1 MRDEHS
7 NNVNMK
13 IWQLMFLQQISQSYQ
28 IIYLSYLI
36 WKFDPLYLMSQYW
49 MLDIFMLTALGL
61 LKIKFKAIV
70 NNLIMDTLIGSALKL
85 LLLINVKYYQQFQ
98 IQYFSY
104 AIMAYYFIRVLVQN
118 VRKISNNQQISQYSF
133 IVQGIKLLFVLQI
146 MLITMKRTK
155 AITWNWYSVFS
166 ISWGLLIISF
176 IVYFV
181 FLLSMGETIMDY
193 VRNRTTKSQ
202 LIGGLWLS
210 FYMNS
215 FSILPMW
222 FLLEVSWHEEAN
234 YSNTTQTL
242 FFVLIVYNGIILLG
256 LLLFFSYIKQY
267 IIEIRYNTTN
277 EKNETRQPQKF
288 RQVDIP
294 YKIVQISS
302 TYFDII
308 RYQKNVISVNHS
320 NQSVIHQKT
329 KLKAFEFVGKTEQL
343 QSPAAERELELIKQI
358 EEKCQICYDVEPNIV
373 LLPCQHGGLCEECII
388 KWLEKQKNC
397 YICRQKIE
405 KYLRIAKSNEDGK
418 FTIRDI
424 AMCD

>member
-1 MRDEHS
+1 MRDDNT

-36 WKFDPLYLMSQYW
+36 WKYDLLYLMSQYW

-61 LKIKFKAIV
+61 LRIKFKAIV
-70 NNLIMDTLIGSALKL
+70 NNLIMDTLIGSVLKL

-118 VRKISNNQQISQYSF
+118 IRKISNNQQISQYSF
-133 IVQGIKLLFVLQI
+133 IIQGIKLLFVLQI
-146 MLITMKRTK
+146 MLVTMKHTK
-155 AITWNWYSVFS
+155 TITWNWYSVFS

-181 FLLSMGETIMDY
+181 FLLSIGETIMDY
-193 VRNRTTKSQ
+193 VRNRTTKTQ
-202 LIGGLWLS
+202 LIGGLWFSL
-210 FYMNS
+210 YMNS

-222 FLLEVSWHEEAN
+222 FLLEVSWYEETN
-234 YSNTTQTL
+234 YSNTTSTL
-242 FFVLIVYNGIILLG
+242 FLVLIVYNGIILLG
-256 LLLFFSYIKQY
+256 LILFFSYIKLY
-267 IIEIRYNTTN
+267 IIEIRFNTTN
-277 EKNETRQPQKF
+277 QTNQTRQKQKF
-288 RQVDIP
+288 IQIDIP

-302 TYFDII
+302 TYFEII
-308 RYQKNVISVNHS
+308 RYQKNMITVQHS

-343 QSPAAERELELIKQI
+343 QSPVAERELELIKQI

-373 LLPCQHGGLCEECII
+373 LLPCQHGGICEECII

-405 KYLRIAKSNEDGK
+405 KYLRVAKTHEEGK

>member
-1 MRDEHS
+1 MRDE
-7 NNVNMK
+7 NTDNVNMK

-28 IIYLSYLI
+28 IIYISYLI

-49 MLDIFMLTALGL
+49 MLDILMLTALGL

-70 NNLIMDTLIGSALKL
+70 NNLIMDTLIGSVLKL
-85 LLLINVKYYQQFQ
+85 LLLINVKYNQQFQ

-118 VRKISNNQQISQYSF
+118 IRKISNNQQISQYSF
-133 IVQGIKLLFVLQI
+133 IIQGIKLLFVLQI
-146 MLITMKRTK
+146 MLITMKHTK
-155 AITWNWYSVFS
+155 TITWNWYSVFS

-222 FLLEVSWHEEAN
+222 FLLEVSWYEETN
-234 YSNTTQTL
+234 SSNTTQTL
-242 FFVLIVYNGIILLG
+242 FLVLIVYNGILLLG

-277 EKNETRQPQKF
+277 EKNETRQTQKY

-308 RYQKNVISVNHS
+308 RNQRNVITMNHS

-358 EEKCQICYDVEPNIV
+358 EEKCQICFDVEPNIV
-373 LLPCQHGGLCEECII
+373 LLPCQHGGLCEKCII

-397 YICRQKIE
+397 YICRQQIE

>member
-1 MRDEHS
+1 MRENNS
-7 NNVNMK
+7 TNVNMK

-36 WKFDPLYLMSQYW
+36 WQFDSLYLMSQYW

-70 NNLIMDTLIGSALKL
+70 NNLIMDTLIGSVLKL
-85 LLLINVKYYQQFQ
+85 LLLINVKYYQRFQ

-104 AIMAYYFIRVLVQN
+104 AVMAYYFIRVLVQN
-118 VRKISNNQQISQYSF
+118 IRKISNNQQISQYSF

-146 MLITMKRTK
+146 MLITMKLTK
-155 AITWNWYSVFS
+155 TITWNWYSVFS

-181 FLLSMGETIMDY
+181 FLLSIGETIVDY
-193 VRNRTTKSQ
+193 VRNRSNKTQ
-202 LIGGLWLS
+202 LIGGIWFSL
-210 FYMNS
+210 YMNS

-222 FLLEVSWHEEAN
+222 FLLEVSWHEETKL
-234 YSNTTQTL
+234 SSTTSTL
-242 FFVLIVYNGIILLG
+242 FLVLIIYNGLILSG
-256 LLLFFSYIKQY
+256 LLLFFSHIKLY
-267 IIEIRYNTTN
+267 MIELKVSSSPQTN
-277 EKNETRQPQKF
+277 QNKQKQSF
-288 RQVDIP
+288 FKVDIP

-308 RYQKNVISVNHS
+308 RYQKNTITVHHS
-320 NQSVIHQKT
+320 NQSVVHQKT

-343 QSPAAERELELIKQI
+343 QSPAAERDLELIKQC
-358 EEKCQICYDVEPNIV
+358 EDKCQICYDIEPNIV
-373 LLPCQHGGLCEECII
+373 LLPCQHGGICEECII

-397 YICRQKIE
+397 YICREKIE
-405 KYLRIAKSNEDGK
+405 KYLRIAKSNEEGK

-424 AMCD
+424 AICD